1 MGVPHGGFDSIS
13 KGMKIP
19 IRLGVLL
26 SGSGRTL
33 QNLID
38 RIQDGSLPARIE
50 VVISSH
56 PGVKGLERA
65 EKLKIPAVTVDF
77 NQFVNAEGKRDDRA
91 FSDAVTKQL
100 DRYPVDLVIMAGF
113 IRRYLFPK
121 KYEGRVLN
129 IHPALLPDFGGK
141 GYHGERVHEAVLKK
155 GVKESGCTVHVADL
169 EYDRGPI
176 ILQKRV
182 PVLPGDTPETLAA
195 RVFEA
200 ECEAYPEAIRRVAAE
215 RGAVPCRS

>member
-1 MGVPHGGFDSIS
+1 
-13 KGMKIP
+13 MKNP
-19 IRLGVLL
+19 VRLGILL

-56 PGVKGLERA
+56 PAVKGLERA
-65 EKLKIPAVTVDF
+65 RARKIPAVTVDYKGF
-77 NQFVNAEGKRDDRA
+77 DDAEA
-91 FSDAVTKQL
+91 FSAAVTQEL
-100 DRYPVDLVIMAGF
+100 DRHPVDLVIMAGF

-141 GYHGERVHEAVLKK
+141 GYYGHHVHEAVLEAGK
-155 GVKESGCTVHVADL
+155 KESGCTVHLADL
-169 EYDRGPI
+169 QYDRGPI
-176 ILQKRV
+176 LLQKRV
-182 PVLPGDTPETLAA
+182 PVLPGDTPDALAE
-195 RVFEA
+195 RVFQA
-200 ECEAYPEAIRRVAAE
+200 ECEAYPEAIRKMAE
-215 RGAVPCRS
+215 VEVR

>member
-1 MGVPHGGFDSIS
+1 
-13 KGMKIP
+13 MKNP

-56 PGVKGLERA
+56 SGVKGLERA
-65 EKLKIPAVTVDF
+65 EKVKIPAVTVDYKEF
-77 NQFVNAEGKRDDRA
+77 PDDRA

-113 IRRYLFPK
+113 IRRYLFSK

-141 GYHGERVHEAVLKK
+141 GYHGEKVHKAVLKK
-155 GVKESGCTVHVADL
+155 GAKESGCTVHIADL

-200 ECEAYPEAIRRVAAE
+200 ECEAYPEAIRRMAAVE
-215 RGAVPCRS
+215 VR

>member
-1 MGVPHGGFDSIS
+1 
-13 KGMKIP
+13 MKNP
-19 IRLGVLL
+19 VRLGVLL

-50 VVISSH
+50 VVVSSH
-56 PGVKGLERA
+56 PDVKGLDRA
-65 EKLKIPAVTVDF
+65 AKAKIPAVTVDF
-77 NQFVNAEGKRDDRA
+77 KAFPNDTRA
-91 FSDAVTKQL
+91 FSDAITKQL
-100 DRYPVDLVIMAGF
+100 DRYPLDLVIMAGF

-141 GYHGERVHEAVLKK
+141 GFHGEKVHEAVLKA
-155 GVKESGCTVHVADL
+155 GAKESGCTVHIADL

-176 ILQKRV
+176 LLQKRV
-182 PVLPGDTPETLAA
+182 PVLPGDTPHTLAA
-195 RVFEA
+195 RVFDA
-200 ECEAYPEAIRRVAAE
+200 ECEAYPEAIRRLAAE

>member
-1 MGVPHGGFDSIS
+1 
-13 KGMKIP
+13 MKNP
-19 IRLGVLL
+19 VRLGVLL

-56 PGVKGLERA
+56 PGVRGLERA
-65 EKLKIPAVTVDF
+65 QKVQIPAFTVDYKKF
-77 NQFVNAEGKRDDRA
+77 PDDRA
-91 FSDAVTKQL
+91 FSDAVTREL
-100 DRYPVDLVIMAGF
+100 DRHPIDLVIMAGF

-129 IHPALLPDFGGK
+129 IHPALLPEFGGK
-141 GYHGERVHEAVLKK
+141 GYHGEKVHRAVLET
-155 GVKESGCTVHVADL
+155 GAKESGCTVHIADL
-169 EYDRGPI
+169 DYDRGPI
-176 ILQKRV
+176 LLQKRV

-200 ECEAYPEAIRRVAAE
+200 ECEAYPEAIRRMAAVE
-215 RGAVPCRS
+215 VR

>member
-1 MGVPHGGFDSIS
+1 MAGEKSIS
-13 KGMKIP
+13 KGMKNP

-38 RIQDGSLPARIE
+38 RIEDGSLPARIE
-50 VVISSH
+50 VVVSSH
-56 PGVKGLERA
+56 PDVKGLDRA
-65 EKLKIPAVTVDF
+65 RKANIPAVTV
-77 NQFVNAEGKRDDRA
+77 NWKSYSSTQA
-91 FSDAVTKQL
+91 FSDAVTQEL
-100 DRYPVDLVIMAGF
+100 DKVPVDLVVMAGF

-141 GYHGERVHEAVLKK
+141 GYYGHAVHEAVLKS
-155 GVKESGCTVHVADL
+155 GAKESGCTVHFADL
-169 EYDRGPI
+169 QYDHGAH

-182 PVLPGDTPETLAA
+182 PVLPDDTPETLAD
-195 RVFEA
+195 RVFHA
-200 ECEAYPEAIRRVAAE
+200 ECEAYPEAIRRVAG
-215 RGAVPCRS
+215 RGAVTCRS

>member
-1 MGVPHGGFDSIS
+1 
-13 KGMKIP
+13 MKNP

-56 PGVKGLERA
+56 PGVKGLDRA
-65 EKLKIPAVTVDF
+65 EKAKIPAVTVDF
-77 NQFVNAEGKRDDRA
+77 KTFPDDRA

-100 DRYPVDLVIMAGF
+100 DRHPVDLVIMAGF

-121 KYEGRVLN
+121 KFEGRVLN

-141 GYHGERVHEAVLKK
+141 GYHGEKVHRAVLEK
-155 GVKESGCTVHVADL
+155 GVKETGCTVHIADL

-176 ILQKRV
+176 ILQKRIT
-182 PVLPGDTPETLAA
+182 VLPGDAPETLAA
-195 RVFEA
+195 RIFEA
-200 ECEAYPEAIRRVAAE
+200 ECEAYPEAIRRMAAVE
-215 RGAVPCRS
+215 VR

>member
-1 MGVPHGGFDSIS
+1 
-13 KGMKIP
+13 MKNP

-65 EKLKIPAVTVDF
+65 EKINIPAVTVDYKSF
-77 NQFVNAEGKRDDRA
+77 ADDRA
-91 FSDAVTKQL
+91 FSDAVTRQL
-100 DRYPVDLVIMAGF
+100 DRHPVDLVIMAGF

-121 KYEGRVLN
+121 KFEGRVLN
-129 IHPALLPDFGGK
+129 IHPALLPEFGGK
-141 GYHGERVHEAVLKK
+141 GFHGEKVHRAVLQQ
-155 GVKESGCTVHVADL
+155 GAKESGCTVHIADL
-169 EYDRGPI
+169 EYDRGRI
-176 ILQKRV
+176 LLQKRV

-200 ECEAYPEAIRRVAAE
+200 ECEAYPEAIRRMAAVE
-215 RGAVPCRS
+215 VR